1 MSKAIVKNTGREVE
15 VSKVLFEDRFVY
27 IEYSNFGDII
37 YELDEIEIKNS
48 L

>member
-1 MSKAIVKNTGREVE
+1 MSKAIVKNTGREVV

-27 IEYSNFGDII
+27 IEYSDFGDLI
-37 YELDEIEIKNS
+37 YELDEIEIVNS

>member
-1 MSKAIVKNTGREVE
+1 MSKAIVKHTGREVE
-15 VSKVLFEDRFVY
+15 VSKVLFEDKFVY

-37 YELDEIEIKNS
+37 YELDEIEIVNS